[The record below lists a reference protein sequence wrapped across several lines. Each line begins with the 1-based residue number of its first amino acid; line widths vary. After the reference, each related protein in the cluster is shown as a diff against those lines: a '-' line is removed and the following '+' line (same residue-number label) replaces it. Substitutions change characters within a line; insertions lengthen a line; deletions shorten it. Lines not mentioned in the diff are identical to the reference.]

1 METFDVVILG
11 AGSAG
16 ENLANQL
23 ADGGRTVAIVEEL
36 RVGGECGF
44 VACIPSK
51 VLLRAAEV
59 RLLLREAQRL
69 GAVAGPL
76 DAGDGRA
83 AYALA
88 AGRRDEIVPDDDTF
102 GVRQLSEQGITLL
115 RGRGR
120 IVRAGVVA
128 VGERE
133 IGYTELVIA
142 TGSAPMMPPIEGL
155 ERVPTWTS
163 DQALTSPHRPASLI
177 VLGGGAVGCELA
189 QVYAAFGTAV
199 TIVQSAPHL
208 LPREEPTIAGI
219 LADALRHDGVDVR
232 LGTTAIS
239 ARATAAG
246 VALTLDDGD
255 ILHAERLLLAVGR
268 DPRVA
273 DLDLERL
280 GIEPG
285 EHGLEVDKHC
295 RVVGQ
300 AHVWAAGDVTGIE
313 PYTHTATYHAKI
325 LAANLLGESRQADH
339 RAIPRAVYT
348 TPTVAG
354 VGLTAQA
361 AREQGHTVIAAG
373 VDLRETARAE
383 TEGTPRGRLELVA
396 DKDRGVLLGASA
408 IGPHA
413 DAWLGEA
420 TLAIRAAVPLD
431 LLDEVVRAFPTFNEA
446 YTEALAQLRAA
457 RDEKADSRR
466 N

>member
-1 METFDVVILG
+1 MDHFDVVILG

-16 ENLANQL
+16 KSLASQL
-23 ADGGRTVAIVEEL
+23 ADGGRAVAIVEE
-36 RVGGECGF
+36 RRIGGECGF
-44 VACIPSK
+44 VACVPSK
-51 VLLRAAEV
+51 AMLRAAEV
-59 RLLLREAQRL
+59 RLLLREAPRL

-83 AYALA
+83 AYAIA
-88 AGRRDEIVPDDDTF
+88 VGRRDEIVPYDDTF
-102 GVRQLSEQGITLL
+102 GARQLHEQGVTLL

-120 IVRAGVVA
+120 IVRPGVIA
-128 VGERE
+128 VGERA

-142 TGSAPMMPPIEGL
+142 TGSVPTIPPIAGL
-155 ERVPTWTS
+155 AAVATWTS
-163 DQALTSPHRPASLI
+163 DQALTSPQLPASLI

-189 QVYAAFGTAV
+189 QIYAAFGTAV
-199 TIVQSAPHL
+199 TLVQSAPHL
-208 LPREEPTIAGI
+208 LPQEEPTVAGI
-219 LADALRHDGVDVR
+219 LADALRHDGIDIR
-232 LGTTAIS
+232 LGAKATS
-239 ARATAAG
+239 ARATDTG
-246 VALTLDDGD
+246 LALTLEGGD
-255 ILHAERLLLAVGR
+255 ILHAERLLLATGR

-273 DLDLERL
+273 DLGLESL
-280 GIEPG
+280 GVEPG
-285 EHGLEVDKHC
+285 EHGLETDEHC

-300 AHVWAAGDVTGIE
+300 EHVWAAGDVTGIE
-313 PYTHTATYHAKI
+313 PYTHTANYHAKV
-325 LAANLLGESRQADH
+325 LAANLLGASRQADY

-361 AREQGHTVIAAG
+361 AREQGHAVITAG
-373 VDLRETARAE
+373 IDLRETARAE

-420 TLAIRAAVPLD
+420 TLAIRASVSLD

-457 RDEKADSRR
+457 RD
-466 N
+466 

>member
-1 METFDVVILG
+1 MDHFDVVILG

-16 ENLANQL
+16 EKLANQL

-44 VACIPSK
+44 VACVPSK
-51 VLLRAAEV
+51 AMLRAAEV
-59 RLLLREAQRL
+59 RLLLREARRL
-69 GAVAGPL
+69 GAVAAPL

-83 AYALA
+83 AYAVA
-88 AGRRDEIVPDDDTF
+88 TARRDAIVPDDDMF
-102 GVRQLSEQGITLL
+102 GAQQLAERGVTLL

-120 IVRAGVVA
+120 IARAGVVA

-133 IGYTELVIA
+133 IGYTDLVIA
-142 TGSAPMMPPIEGL
+142 TGSAPTIPPIAGVAA
-155 ERVPTWTS
+155 VPTWTS
-163 DQALTSPHRPASLI
+163 DQALTSPQLPASLI

-199 TIVQSAPHL
+199 ALVQSAPHL
-208 LPREEPTIAGI
+208 LPQEEPAVAGI
-219 LADALRHDGVDVR
+219 LADALRHDGIDVR
-232 LGTTAIS
+232 LGVKATS
-239 ARATAAG
+239 ARATATG
-246 VALTLDDGD
+246 VALTLEGGD
-255 ILHAERLLLAVGR
+255 ILHAERLLLATGR

-273 DLDLERL
+273 DLGLETL

-285 EHGLEVDKHC
+285 EKGLEIDEHC

-300 AHVWAAGDVTGIE
+300 EHIWAAGDVSGIE
-313 PYTHTATYHAKI
+313 PYTHTATYHARI
-325 LAANLLGESRQADH
+325 LAANLLGAARVANYS
-339 RAIPRAVYT
+339 AIPRAVYT
-348 TPTVAG
+348 SPTVAG

-361 AREQGHTVIAAG
+361 AREQGFAVSTAG

-396 DKDRGVLLGASA
+396 DKDRGVLIGASA

-431 LLDEVVRAFPTFNEA
+431 LLDEIVRAFPTFNEA

-457 RDEKADSRR
+457 RD
-466 N
+466 

>member
-1 METFDVVILG
+1 METFDVVVLG

-23 ADGGRTVAIVEEL
+23 VEGGRSVAIVEE
-36 RVGGECGF
+36 RRIGGECGF
-44 VACIPSK
+44 VACVPSK
-51 VLLRAAEV
+51 VMLRAAEV
-59 RLLLREAQRL
+59 RLLLREAPRL

-76 DAGDGRA
+76 DAGDGGA
-83 AYALA
+83 AYAVA

-102 GVRQLSEQGITLL
+102 GAQQLQEQGATLL

-120 IVRAGVVA
+120 VVRPGVVA

-133 IGYTELVIA
+133 IGYTDLVIA
-142 TGSAPMMPPIEGL
+142 TGSAPTIPPILGL
-155 ERVPTWTS
+155 AGVPTWTS

-189 QVYAAFGTAV
+189 QIYAAFGTAV
-199 TIVQSAPHL
+199 TLVQSAPHL
-208 LPREEPTIAGI
+208 LPQEEPAVAGV
-219 LADALRHDGVDVR
+219 LADALRHDGIDVR
-232 LGTTAIS
+232 LGVKATS
-239 ARATAAG
+239 ARATDTG
-246 VALTLDDGD
+246 VALTLEGGD
-255 ILHAERLLLAVGR
+255 TLHAERLLLAVGR
-268 DPRVA
+268 DPGVA
-273 DLDLERL
+273 DLGLETL

-285 EHGLEVDKHC
+285 EKGLETDEHC

-300 AHVWAAGDVTGIE
+300 EHVWAAGDVTGIE
-313 PYTHTATYHAKI
+313 PYTHTATYHAKT
-325 LAANLLGESRQADH
+325 LAANLLGATRVADY

-348 TPTVAG
+348 SPTVAG
-354 VGLTAQA
+354 VGLTARA
-361 AREQGHTVIAAG
+361 AREQGYAVIAAG

-396 DKDRGVLLGASA
+396 DKDRGILLGASA

-431 LLDEVVRAFPTFNEA
+431 LLGEVVRAFPTFNEA

-457 RDEKADSRR
+457 RD
-466 N
+466 

>member
-1 METFDVVILG
+1 MDHFDVVILG

-16 ENLANQL
+16 ETLANQL
-23 ADGGRTVAIVEEL
+23 AEEGRTVAIIEEL

-44 VACIPSK
+44 VACVPSK
-51 VLLRAAEV
+51 ILLRAAEV
-59 RLLLREAQRL
+59 RLLLRDAQQL

-88 AGRRDEIVPDDDTF
+88 VERRDEIVPNDDTF
-102 GVRQLSEQGITLL
+102 GAQQFHEQGVTLV

-120 IVRAGVVA
+120 IVRSGVVA

-133 IGYTELVIA
+133 IGYTDLVIA
-142 TGSAPMMPPIEGL
+142 TGSAPTIPPIEGL
-155 ERVPTWTS
+155 EGVPTWTS
-163 DQALTSPHRPASLI
+163 DQALTSPQLPASLI

-199 TIVQSAPHL
+199 TLVQSPPHL
-208 LPREEPTIAGI
+208 LPHEEPAIAGI
-219 LADALRHDGVDVR
+219 LAAALRRDGIEIR
-232 LGTTAIS
+232 LGTKATR
-239 ARATAAG
+239 ARATDTG
-246 VALTLDDGD
+246 LALTLEGGET
-255 ILHAERLLLAVGR
+255 LHAERILLAVGR

-273 DLDLERL
+273 DLGLERL
-280 GIEPG
+280 GITPG
-285 EHGLEVDKHC
+285 EQGLEIDEYC

-300 AHVWAAGDVTGIE
+300 EHVWAAGDITGIA
-313 PYTHTATYHAKI
+313 PYTHTANYHAKI
-325 LAANLLGESRQADH
+325 LTANLRGAARKADY

-361 AREQGHTVIAAG
+361 ARAGGYTVSTAG

-383 TEGTPRGRLELVA
+383 TEGTPHGRLELVA
-396 DKDRGVLLGASA
+396 DRDRGVLLGASA

-420 TLAIRAAVPLD
+420 TLAIRAAVPLE

-446 YTEALAQLRAA
+446 YTEALAQLRAP
-457 RDEKADSRR
+457 RD
-466 N
+466 